1 MQQSALT
8 SIDLLI
14 CSNLKIAV
22 IIFEKEMASGLLDP
36 YFASTIHDLSAL
48 KLEESMWAIST
59 DGAYSTT
66 CISIGV
72 NKSNKLHIHMN
83 TDK

>member
-1 MQQSALT
+1 MHRSTDLQQSKD
-8 SIDLLI
+8 SCHYLL
-14 CSNLKIAV
+14 V
-22 IIFEKEMASGLLDP
+22 MASGLLDP
-36 YFASTIHDLSAL
+36 YFASTIHLSAL
-48 KLEESMWAIST
+48 KLEESMGAIST

-72 NKSNKLHIHMN
+72 NKSNKLYIHKN